1 MHETSAHMHFM
12 TLTSLHDNHRS
23 AAQYASAQCAAVQR
37 ACTTRLNTSSHRAQ
51 PFCLYNLQHAALQCI
66 HYMQLQPLH
75 CLCLPVCTLT
85 NYAMHCCS
93 LLHNV
98 DRYLHSGGEGWSA
111 NTTCKR
117 VLVTHRD
124 GRQTVEEIQND
135 IGIDCNDRQAV
146 LDNLT
151 KQGITDVTG
160 IDLYGSADN
169 TTTATAS
176 TATAMPVSPTTAS
189 KRQAP
194 GGKSNLVL
202 G

>member
-1 MHETSAHMHFM
+1 
-12 TLTSLHDNHRS
+12 
-23 AAQYASAQCAAVQR
+23 
-37 ACTTRLNTSSHRAQ
+37 
-51 PFCLYNLQHAALQCI
+51 
-66 HYMQLQPLH
+66 
-75 CLCLPVCTLT
+75 
-85 NYAMHCCS
+85 MHCCL

-98 DRYLHSGGEGWSA
+98 DCYLHSGGEGWSA

-135 IGIDCNDRQAV
+135 FGIDCNDRQAV

-176 TATAMPVSPTTAS
+176 TATAMPLSPTTAS